1 MQPMDERD
9 SVKWLHRRAGLGLP
23 PAQMRTAIDR
33 GFTAELDRLL
43 DPAAVAAAV
52 ASDPWD
58 DDSLPYD
65 PMDAPSRR
73 YAIGRW
79 VEAMVETEQPLVDRM
94 TWLWHGHFVSALD
107 KVRVARLM
115 VDQLRLLRSAGLGE
129 LRSLVRSLTIDAAM
143 LIYLD
148 LRTSTADVP
157 NENYSRELL
166 ELFTLGEGAYSEDDV
181 QAGAAALSG
190 WTFDRRSDGVEFRPR
205 RHNDELQRF
214 LGVDGVHDLDTVID
228 AVMAHPA
235 LPVFIATTIAEEL
248 LGEND
253 PDLVAELASAFAS
266 SGFVV
271 GDLVRAALTAGA
283 DRSPSPLV
291 LGPVP
296 WLVIAARTTAA
307 RVDLAQ
313 AAILLRSAGQLP
325 MLPPNVAGW
334 PGGAAWF
341 NAGSLVA
348 RANLAALIAA
358 DATDADV
365 LAAADGDDVDVLAD
379 ALGLPST
386 SFADQSRAALGA
398 APAGRE
404 RLAVALITPEFMI
417 A

>member
-1 MQPMDERD
+1 MDERD